1 MLKSCCSL
9 LCVCTYMC
17 VKSWCM
23 ALGETSKQAG
33 TKKEK
38 REQKMN
44 SSTGTRKDRPICTG

>member
-1 MLKSCCSL
+1 MLKLCCSL

-33 TKKEK
+33 TKKN
-38 REQKMN
+38 QKP
-44 SSTGTRKDRPICTG
+44 KIKIKQFHWH

>member
-1 MLKSCCSL
+1 MLKLCCSL

-33 TKKEK
+33 TK
-38 REQKMN
+38 N